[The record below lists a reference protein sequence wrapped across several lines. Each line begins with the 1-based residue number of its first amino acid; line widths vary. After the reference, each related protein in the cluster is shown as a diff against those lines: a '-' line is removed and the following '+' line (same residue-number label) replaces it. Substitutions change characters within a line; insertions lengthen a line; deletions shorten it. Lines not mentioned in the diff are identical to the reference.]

1 LRALWGLWGFSILG
15 GQHRAAL
22 TLAQRFYALA
32 SKRSDPN
39 DCLIGERMI
48 GTSQYYLGELP
59 SARRRLERV
68 VADYRPPVQKSYE
81 FRLHDQRV
89 AADATLAR
97 VLWLHGFPD
106 QAMRTAKNCVEGAR
120 AANHAPA
127 FCLTLAYAACS
138 IALWVGDLAAAER
151 YVEMLLY
158 HSTRHGLARWR
169 TFGRCYLG
177 IISIRQGNGSG
188 LLRVAFSEPTAA
200 GPAPWLWTLLISA
213 VSDHADQ
220 IADGLPAIEEAIVH
234 FEHAEERW
242 VIAELLRVKGE
253 LLLWRGP
260 AWSGRNRGGT
270 FPASA

>member
-1 LRALWGLWGFSILG
+1 
-15 GQHRAAL
+15 
-22 TLAQRFYALA
+22 
-32 SKRSDPN
+32 
-39 DCLIGERMI
+39 
-48 GTSQYYLGELP
+48 
-59 SARRRLERV
+59 
-68 VADYRPPVQKSYE
+68 
-81 FRLHDQRV
+81 
-89 AADATLAR
+89 
-97 VLWLHGFPD
+97 
-106 QAMRTAKNCVEGAR
+106 
-120 AANHAPA
+120 
-127 FCLTLAYAACS
+127 
-138 IALWVGDLAAAER
+138 LWVGDLAAAER

-253 LLLWRGP
+253 LLLWRGLP
-260 AWSGRNRGGT
+260 GAAAIAEGHFRQALEVARQQGALSWELRAATSLARLARSNEARELLVSVHDRFTEGFATTDLRAAR
-270 FPASA
+270 SLIEDMS